1 MPKVIYQAAQIEDAD
16 WEVRAAIA
24 TIAHLDSEPT
34 PEAIAR
40 FTGMSKK
47 AIAPSLRR
55 LEEVGLI
62 FRSSARRSVRSDSGS
77 KPTSAVASTTT
88 KCPRSARNPHPAQRS
103 K

>member
-1 MPKVIYQAAQIEDAD
+1 MPKVVYQAAQIKDAD

-24 TIAHLDSEPT
+24 TIAALNSEAT

-40 FTGMSKK
+40 FTGMGKK
-47 AIAPSLRR
+47 AIASSLKR

-62 FRSSARRSVRSDSGS
+62 FRSSARRSAGS
-77 KPTSAVASTTT
+77 RRGSNPTSTVASTST
-88 KCPRSARNPHPAQRS
+88 KCPEVRENPPFPKHS